1 MSDYKDSM
9 LHFVTQFGKNLNND
23 EKDSLLQPDREYS
36 IDELARA
43 SGTTSR
49 NIRAYQEKG
58 ILPPPKLRGRK
69 GIYSNAHY
77 SRLRL
82 VSDLLERGYTLSTIA
97 DLLRALEEGLDLRA
111 FVGVESALTSPW
123 TDETP
128 VVMSI
133 KELYAM
139 FNDDIELSAINK
151 VLELDLV
158 RFEED
163 MEHVQIRSM
172 RTMRAGAELVSAGI
186 PFDALLD
193 IIQMLRG
200 NVERVASALV
210 KLVSDHVLKDYD
222 DDAIPPNEDLPALAE
237 LIWRLRPLAEMAVH
251 AELARAMEKAANHF
265 LGDRLETIIR
275 NLEQKD

>member
-1 MSDYKDSM
+1 M
-9 LHFVTQFGKNLNND
+9 
-23 EKDSLLQPDREYS
+23 
-36 IDELARA
+36 
-43 SGTTSR
+43 
-49 NIRAYQEKG
+49 
-58 ILPPPKLRGRK
+58 
-69 GIYSNAHY
+69 
-77 SRLRL
+77 
-82 VSDLLERGYTLSTIA
+82 
-97 DLLRALEEGLDLRA
+97 DLRA

-128 VVMSI
+128 VVMTI

-139 FNDDIELSAINK
+139 FNDDIELSSINK
-151 VLELDLV
+151 ILELDLV

-265 LGDRLETIIR
+265 LGDRLETIIK
-275 NLEQKD
+275 NLEQEK